1 MYIIFFIWKQFSHP
15 CRDAGK
21 FQLVVASLSFAS
33 QLRVVKVWRGWVNQ
47 YCSSMRKRDD
57 DFVIR
62 QGWVQWIT
70 ECLLTLNKLDKNWVV
85 VYKLS
90 EDKEE
95 VKLSHKA
102 AASWRK
108 NINCVFVV
116 KCSRGEKLGVVTQTG
131 KSAVLQIVS
140 CEHGHILSNATH
152 VIIIYNTF
160 FDNIKIEYNI
170 KLIYIVC
177 S

>member
-1 MYIIFFIWKQFSHP
+1 MYNHTFWSYVYIFIWKLYSHP

-33 QLRVVKVWRGWVNQ
+33 QLRVVKVWRRWVNE
-47 YCSSMRKRDD
+47 YCSSKRKRD

-140 CEHGHILSNATH
+140 CEHGHILSNTH
-152 VIIIYNTF
+152 M
-160 FDNIKIEYNI
+160 
-170 KLIYIVC
+170 